1 MTNPSKIISAIAIDD
16 TTLLIEFSNH
26 DCKRYC
32 IKHLLDQSMFLWLQ
46 NPSFFRSFQIDDG
59 GYGIIWNDE
68 MDLSEYELWRNG
80 TDVGADEGRVPFRE
94 ALPTI
99 VDDQNRSM
107 AIMTD

>member
-1 MTNPSKIISAIAIDD
+1 MNPPRIVSAIAIDD

-26 DCKRYC
+26 DRKQYC
-32 IKHLLDQSMFLWLQ
+32 IKHLLDKPMFLLLQ

-80 TDVGADEGRVPFRE
+80 TNIVADDSRFSIQAAAQTIAIVPG
-94 ALPTI
+94 
-99 VDDQNRSM
+99 
-107 AIMTD
+107 